1 MLSRHIYFGTML
13 SIFSSISN
21 KSQLV
26 LWGPSLGGHTY
37 IIRMKNQSSRLS
49 PRPLVSPTI
58 ASYIIRSSGQ
68 FESSPEWLINKRVH
82 IYCTNPR
89 IKSPKFNK
97 WHWFA
102 FYGNG
107 IGKKTLTFLWLRSL
121 FIILYTPLHLHTH
134 RWLAWLKRV
143 LCHVET
149 SISMYKGKHVP
160 LFRVA
165 KSSRPSKNWLN
176 RILTIS
182 NVLSAV
188 HPVVLLQTC

>member
-1 MLSRHIYFGTML
+1 MGT
-13 SIFSSISN
+13 ISGR
-21 KSQLV
+21 SYVHYSHEESVQQ
-26 LWGPSLGGHTY
+26 T
-37 IIRMKNQSSRLS
+37 
-49 PRPLVSPTI
+49 VSEAI
-58 ASYIIRSSGQ
+58 GLAYYRIVHYQKHGQ

-134 RWLAWLKRV
+134 RWLACLKRV

-149 SISMYKGKHVP
+149 SLSMYKGKHVP

-176 RILTIS
+176 RI
-182 NVLSAV
+182 
-188 HPVVLLQTC
+188 